1 MTTGKGRDSIAGAKT
16 EGKDH
21 SGEGRGNN
29 QSEMKTNEK
38 SEKLKTQ
45 PDVATSSG
53 KTQEMDSNSDGVLLD
68 CASLDKGDEDRGDC
82 VTAEEEGIMDQDNM
96 KEGCQVGV
104 L

>member
-29 QSEMKTNEK
+29 QSEIKT

-68 CASLDKGDEDRGDC
+68 CASLDKGNEDRGDC
-82 VTAEEEGIMDQDNM
+82 VTAEEEGIMEDNVQ
-96 KEGCQVGV
+96 EGYQVGV